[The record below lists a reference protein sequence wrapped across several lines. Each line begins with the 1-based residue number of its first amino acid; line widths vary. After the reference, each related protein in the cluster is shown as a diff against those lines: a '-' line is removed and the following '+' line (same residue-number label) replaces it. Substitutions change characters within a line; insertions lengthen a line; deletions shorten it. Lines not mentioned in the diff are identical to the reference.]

1 MKKKTRVAVYKKFDG
16 HCAYCG
22 RHIAYNDMQVDH
34 FKPQR
39 AWNPEDS
46 GTDDIENLMPSC
58 RMCNHYK
65 RAHDLETFRRYIAEI
80 PRKLQEN
87 YIYKVGVVYGNVLE
101 NPKAIKFYFEKVR
114 DTMRLIDADK
124 IVEVAEHAY
133 GEWNK
138 AMGAAEGRQI
148 NRCYKMQELCKAV
161 KGVADDC
168 PTIDPESL
176 RPTARWKHGGI
187 DGNSYTV
194 NWICRKCGKVADFD
208 YKYCPSCGARMV
220 NTDE

>member
-1 MKKKTRVAVYKKFDG
+1 MAINKNTRVAVYNKFDG

-80 PRKLQEN
+80 RENCKRTTFTRSASLTAMCWKIRKQSN
-87 YIYKVGVVYGNVLE
+87 SI
-101 NPKAIKFYFEKVR
+101 
-114 DTMRLIDADK
+114 
-124 IVEVAEHAY
+124 
-133 GEWNK
+133 
-138 AMGAAEGRQI
+138 
-148 NRCYKMQELCKAV
+148 
-161 KGVADDC
+161 
-168 PTIDPESL
+168 L
-176 RPTARWKHGGI
+176 RK
-187 DGNSYTV
+187 
-194 NWICRKCGKVADFD
+194 
-208 YKYCPSCGARMV
+208 
-220 NTDE
+220 